1 MEAPLDINIPA
12 QKEQLRRLF
21 RVKRTEGEMML
32 TRGYV
37 LNPVYLMRSDRSFV
51 SANLSW
57 LQDITL
63 PFDTTLQVRQQY
75 GIFLSRQEFSS
86 IYTNADGTKQILVL
100 YLGNEPGKQVAKKDF
115 QIVHDFIQTAQY
127 HNIIIITE
135 TGLNPENT
143 NFVRNRTSG
152 YTIEVFTDN
161 MLAFNRTKHAL
172 APISIN
178 HIPNTPNNPNNPVSQ
193 WAQQEGLQPEKL
205 PMMLNID
212 TVAQWYGAKPLD
224 IIEGECLGVTTDT
237 AYFARIV
244 RQTPAAKK

>member
-1 MEAPLDINIPA
+1 MEAPLDVNNPA

-21 RVKRTEGEMML
+21 RVKSTEGEMML

-57 LQDITL
+57 LQDINI
-63 PFDTTLQVRQQY
+63 PFDVKLQFRQQY
-75 GIFLSRQEFSS
+75 GVFLSRQEFSS
-86 IYTNADGTKQILVL
+86 VYTNADGTKQILVL

-115 QIVHDFIQTAQY
+115 QIVHDFIQTKQY
-127 HNIIIITE
+127 HNIILITE

-143 NFVRNRTSG
+143 NFIRNRTSG
-152 YTIEVFTDN
+152 YNIEVFLDVE
-161 MLAFNRTKHAL
+161 MAFNRTKHAL

-178 HIPNTPNNPNNPVSQ
+178 HIPSSQISQ
-193 WAQQEGLQPEKL
+193 WAQQENLQPEKL

-212 TVAQWYGAKPLD
+212 TVAKWYGAHPLD
-224 IIEGECLGVTTDT
+224 VVDGECMGVTTDT
-237 AYFARIV
+237 QYFARIV